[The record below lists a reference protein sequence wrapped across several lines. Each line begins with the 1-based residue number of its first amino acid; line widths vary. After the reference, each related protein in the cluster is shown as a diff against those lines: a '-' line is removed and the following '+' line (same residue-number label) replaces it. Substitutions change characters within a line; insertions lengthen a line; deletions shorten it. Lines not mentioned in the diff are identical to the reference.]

1 MLRPGSRDDESRRAM
16 RDIGLYTSIPIM
28 LGVGP
33 ALGWYLGLL
42 AQRRWGGAPWLEVAG
57 VVFGLAAAVRQVYKV
72 IKRGSEQE

>member
-1 MLRPGSRDDESRRAM
+1 MLRPRSRDDESRRAM

-33 ALGWYLGLL
+33 ALGWWLGQL

-57 VVFGLAAAVRQVYKV
+57 VLFGLAAAARQVYKV